1 MTKTRQDNDMVDP
14 TRVAYVENK
23 IELSW
28 PIGLSLN
35 CDEKLIGQ

>member
-1 MTKTRQDNDMVDP
+1 MTKTREDNDMIDP
-14 TRVAYVENK
+14 TRVAYAENK

-35 CDEKLIGQ
+35 CDEKLIEQ